1 MSTSKTLREELR
13 ETWEEVGRSPWKLL
27 AFCYREVREG
37 YRAGKKRQ
45 RLVRALRDY
54 GDALGRSE
62 R

>member
-1 MSTSKTLREELR
+1 MDSKTLRAELR
-13 ETWEEVGRSPWKLL
+13 EMWEEAGRSPRKLL
-27 AFCYREVREG
+27 ALFYREVREG

-54 GDALGRSE
+54 GDALGRSG